1 MEIKLMLTGETPSKK
16 NSRINTRSGRSFPN
30 KRYTNW
36 HKHAKSEI
44 LQQVQTVPM
53 FEDSCSLNIVFFH
66 GDLRR
71 RDSDNMVSSILDL
84 LVDSKIISDDNWQII
99 RRIEVDNFY
108 DKNNPR
114 CCVLVKTI

>member
-1 MEIKLMLTGETPSKK
+1 
-16 NSRINTRSGRSFPN
+16 
-30 KRYTNW
+30 
-36 HKHAKSEI
+36 
-44 LQQVQTVPM
+44 
-53 FEDSCSLNIVFFH
+53 
-66 GDLRR
+66 
-71 RDSDNMVSSILDL
+71 MVSSILDL